1 MTDPEV
7 TDVIAELDRRVRTD
21 DLTQLGSKA
30 QMVEWL
36 ETAASGSKLA
46 LLDLDDFRLLNQT
59 LGHDAGDV
67 LLTLV
72 ARRLERACPEPDYR
86 VGRISQDEFA
96 VLQVGAD
103 ADAEQLASVVASTF
117 RDPFRVGGRAVGV
130 RATCGITECA
140 PTKSPTTVIREAD
153 TAMYEAKARAK
164 SGALVFDEVYHRR
177 AVEAFELADGLG
189 RAVAGSEF
197 DIHYQPEVD
206 LARGRVVGAE
216 ALLRWTN
223 PRLGAV
229 PPDTFIPIAETCGM
243 IGELGAFVLRGALA
257 QRRRWIAEGVVDDD
271 FTMAVN
277 VSARQI
283 DSDGFG
289 DLVAWQLE
297 VTGCPSRAALPGAHR
312 VGDHGRSG
320 GGRHPARAPGET
332 GRSAGDRRLRHRL
345 LVAGLPPA
353 PADHAS
359 EDRPEFRGPVGRASR
374 GGAHRGDHRHRPG
387 TGPGDGGRGDRDA
400 RAAPAGDRPRL
411 RRRAGVPLRP
421 ADAAERLRRRPAR
434 CGGAVGAIARS
445 VRWAAELANGA
456 ALVVGTV
463 G

>member
-1 MTDPEV
+1 MNDPEV

-297 VTGCPSRAALPGAHR
+297 VTGCPPERLCLELTESAIMADPAEAVTRLGRLARLGVQLAIDDFGTGYSSLAYLQHLPITHLKI
-312 VGDHGRSG
+312 DRSFV
-320 GGRHPARAPGET
+320 A
-332 GRSAGDRRLRHRL
+332 RSA
-345 LVAGLPPA
+345 
-353 PADHAS
+353 
-359 EDRPEFRGPVGRASR
+359 E
-374 GGAHRGDHRHRPG
+374 
-387 TGPGDGGRGDRDA
+387 
-400 RAAPAGDRPRL
+400 PR
-411 RRRAGVPLRP
+411 
-421 ADAAERLRRRPAR
+421 
-434 CGGAVGAIARS
+434 
-445 VRWAAELANGA
+445 GA
-456 ALVVGTV
+456 ALIEATIGIARALGLATVAEGIETPEQRRLVTDLGCDVGQGYLFARPMPPSDFAAGLLGAAV
-463 G
+463 PSAR